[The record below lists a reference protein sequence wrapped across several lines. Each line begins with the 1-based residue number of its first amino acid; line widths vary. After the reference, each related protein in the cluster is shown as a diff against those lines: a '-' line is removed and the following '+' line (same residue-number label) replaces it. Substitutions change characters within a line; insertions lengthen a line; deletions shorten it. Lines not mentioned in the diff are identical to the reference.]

1 MNNRAM
7 TMALIIAAFATML
20 VWSYIDDVEVRAQK
34 QFGSKINVVVA
45 KRPIEEGATIDETM
59 IDLKAMPETF
69 KEPGSIAFVKGKDDA
84 EVQKSFQSLYNTVAL
99 VPLKEGEQISFTK
112 VSEPG
117 VRTGLSPQVAPG
129 RRAISVSVSEQTAV
143 SKLIKPG
150 DRVDLIAVLDSGGS
164 SKREK
169 LAKTLFQDIVV
180 LSVGKNV
187 TNNIPREVILE
198 GNKTRVKTLSSD
210 TTYNTVTVEL
220 EPAQVEKLAL
230 LIASGENSILFS
242 LRNNDDNERQNL
254 PGATYFEL
262 FQGVEWDRMKR
273 APAGAGR

>member
-20 VWSYIDDVEVRAQK
+20 VWSYIDDVEIRAQK

-45 KRPIEEGATIDETM
+45 KRPIDEGATIDETM

-187 TNNIPREVILE
+187 TNNIPREVVLE
-198 GNKTRVKTLSSD
+198 GNKTRVRTLSSD

-230 LIASGENSILFS
+230 LLASGENSILFS
-242 LRNNDDNERQNL
+242 LRNNDDNERHNL

-262 FQGVEWDRMKR
+262 FQGAEWDRMRR
-273 APAGAGR
+273 APAGANR